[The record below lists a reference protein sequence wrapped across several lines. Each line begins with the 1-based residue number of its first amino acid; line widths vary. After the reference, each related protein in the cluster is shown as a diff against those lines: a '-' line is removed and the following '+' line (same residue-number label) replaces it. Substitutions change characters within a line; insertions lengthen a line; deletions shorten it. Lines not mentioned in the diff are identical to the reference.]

1 MLAPWNN
8 NHEKP
13 RQYIKK
19 QRYNFASI
27 GLYSQS
33 YGFSSSHEQDHKVWA
48 LKNWCFQTLV
58 LRLLLR
64 VPWTARRSNQ
74 SILKEISIFI
84 GRTNAEAETPILWPH
99 DAKSWLTGKDPD
111 AGKDWGQE
119 EKGVTGWDGW
129 VASLDVSL
137 CKLGDS
143 SEGRRQWHPTPVLLP
158 GKSHGWRGLVGC
170 SPWGC

>member
-1 MLAPWNN
+1 MYGCESWSL
-8 NHEKP
+8 
-13 RQYIKK
+13 KK
-19 QRYNFASI
+19 AESWRIEVFE
-27 GLYSQS
+27 L
-33 YGFSSSHEQDHKVWA
+33 
-48 LKNWCFQTLV
+48 WCWR
-58 LRLLLR
+58 RLSR

-84 GRTNAEAETPILWPH
+84 GRTKAEAETPILWPP

-119 EKGVTGWDGW
+119 EKGMTGWDGW

-143 SEGRRQWHPTPVLLP
+143 SEREAWRAPIHGVT
-158 GKSHGWRGLVGC
+158 KSWTQLSDCNNWYGSSPICQKLFCHC
-170 SPWGC
+170 SAILKA